1 MLFTEAVVII
11 IQILKL
17 GEDARMINFDEEI
30 KKFSPSTEVDQA
42 EDVILRLDAT
52 KDLTDLML
60 EIVKDKE
67 S

>member
-1 MLFTEAVVII
+1 
-11 IQILKL
+11 
-17 GEDARMINFDEEI
+17 MINFDEEL

-42 EDVILRLDAT
+42 EDVILKLDKA

-60 EIVKDKE
+60 EIMKDKE